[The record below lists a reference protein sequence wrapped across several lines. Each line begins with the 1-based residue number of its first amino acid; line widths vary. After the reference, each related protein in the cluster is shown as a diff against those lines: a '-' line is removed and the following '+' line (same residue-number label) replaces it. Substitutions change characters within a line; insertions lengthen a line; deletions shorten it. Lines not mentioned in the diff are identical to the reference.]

1 MPDMIDKLQIC
12 KVRNVKTPTRGTP
25 VAAGLD
31 FYVPDDLT
39 VDDMKAMFSKTNH
52 VLDFELNAKTGFVTR
67 IIVKPGQSACIPS
80 GIKARIPDGY
90 CMEFHN
96 KSGVACKK
104 SLIAG
109 SQTIDSDYLGEWH
122 IDVHNVSSVN
132 AASIAAGEKIAQFLM
147 YRIECPSVDVI
158 DSEEELFDGVK
169 SERGEGAFGSTG
181 TN

>member
-1 MPDMIDKLQIC
+1 M
-12 KVRNVKTPTRGTP
+12 RNVKTPTRGTP

-52 VLDFELNAKTGFVTR
+52 VLDFELNTNTGFVTR

-109 SQTIDSDYLGEWH
+109 S
-122 IDVHNVSSVN
+122 
-132 AASIAAGEKIAQFLM
+132 
-147 YRIECPSVDVI
+147 
-158 DSEEELFDGVK
+158 
-169 SERGEGAFGSTG
+169 
-181 TN
+181 